1 MRLPCTSLR
10 VCDPKAHVTLK
21 PFTTTQSWRQPGLT
35 AVQTPDAVCRC
46 TRMTHTVCAR
56 MQGAYLTL
64 GQFTMPQHWRN
75 AAIIL
80 TVVALGGSGLW
91 AYSTVTE
98 TQKRQKYQRAYEE
111 VQKMK

>member
-1 MRLPCTSLR
+1 
-10 VCDPKAHVTLK
+10 
-21 PFTTTQSWRQPGLT
+21 
-35 AVQTPDAVCRC
+35 
-46 TRMTHTVCAR
+46 
-56 MQGAYLTL
+56 
-64 GQFTMPQHWRN
+64 MPQHWRN